1 MALLSM
7 PAYLNGF
14 LLALRFTPLVARL
27 TVELLSRA
35 FERLPDSV
43 LLPWLPGL
51 LMMLRGHGGSVLP
64 GLLKEASGS
73 FPAVLASLLT
83 WRPPWEAVPAAV
95 VKPTSHHT
103 STLSPSEAT
112 VVSLLRGH
120 RLATEA
126 FAKLLGVNGSW
137 SEPSASVASEANV
150 GLPAEGAV
158 QDLLKRHP
166 SSPQTLAR
174 LLG

>member
-1 MALLSM
+1 M

-27 TVELLSRA
+27 TTELLSRA

-73 FPAVLASLLT
+73 FPAALAGLKA
-83 WRPPWEAVPAAV
+83 WRPPWEAVPAPAAA
-95 VKPTSHHT
+95 KPATT
-103 STLSPSEAT
+103 GTAALNRSESAT
-112 VVSLLRGH
+112 VALLRNY
-120 RLATEA
+120 RATPEA
-126 FAKLLGVNGSW
+126 MTALLGVPVAWLETARGGATSPAAAGGS
-137 SEPSASVASEANV
+137 PT
-150 GLPAEGAV
+150 EGAV
-158 QDLLKRHP
+158 QALLARYP
-166 SSPQTLAR
+166 AAPETLAT
-174 LLG
+174 LLRV